1 MKSTY
6 SVSEAQSALPR
17 LLKSAERG
25 EAVCIRRH
33 SEPVAYIV
41 SRERMEAIVETM
53 ELLASP
59 DAMRAIREHRAKKT
73 KFLALSEL
81 DRDE

>member
-33 SEPVAYIV
+33 NEPVAYIV
-41 SRERMEAIVETM
+41 SQERMEAIVETM
-53 ELLASP
+53 EILANSA
-59 DAMRAIREHRAKKT
+59 AMRAIGEHREKKT
-73 KFLALSEL
+73 KFVPLSKL